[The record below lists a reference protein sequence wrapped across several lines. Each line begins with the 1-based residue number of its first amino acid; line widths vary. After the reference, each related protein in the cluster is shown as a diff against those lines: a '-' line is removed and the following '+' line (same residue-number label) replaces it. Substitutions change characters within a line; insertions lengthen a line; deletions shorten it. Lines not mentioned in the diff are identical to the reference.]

1 MELPNKVTCKRLNS
15 DLRVEAN
22 AGRKYNTLLLII
34 WLFVYAAF
42 EKQSVLFALNVS
54 DIVLIKMWYH
64 DIGCEQAANKPILKT
79 VIQLAWVE
87 FLVVWLSLLFAEA
100 FGKLRTGYQRRH
112 QKPEARKETLL
123 G

>member
-1 MELPNKVTCKRLNS
+1 MGENKER
-15 DLRVEAN
+15 
-22 AGRKYNTLLLII
+22 
-34 WLFVYAAF
+34 
-42 EKQSVLFALNVS
+42 
-54 DIVLIKMWYH
+54 WYH

-79 VIQLAWVE
+79 VIQVMVRLVSPRKPTLMFIICHKTRLAWVE